1 PGMSAYIIADVE
13 ITNPARYAE
22 YVKIVPETIFRH
34 GGRFVVRGGTTET
47 LEGSWSPKRIVVL
60 EFPSL
65 ERAKEW
71 WASED
76 YRAAKLLRQSASI
89 GSLIVVQRSEER
101 RVGKECR
108 SRWAQDQEKKK
119 S

>member
-1 PGMSAYIIADVE
+1 MPAYIIADIV

-22 YVKIVPETIFRH
+22 YVKVVPETIFKY

-47 LEGSWSPKRIVVL
+47 LEGSWSPRRIVVL
-60 EFPSL
+60 EFPTF

-76 YRAAKLLRQSASI
+76 YRAPKALRQSASI
-89 GSLIVVQRSEER
+89 GSLIVVQG
-101 RVGKECR
+101 V
-108 SRWAQDQEKKK
+108 
-119 S
+119 